1 MNNQS
6 VKNPVAEINYWI
18 DLADKELNCFT
29 AKDRVFQLFH
39 GLYQAGMLKW

>member
-18 DLADKELNCFT
+18 NPLDNENELKLE
-29 AKDRVFQLFH
+29 AKKKHRT
-39 GLYQAGMLKW
+39 